1 MCFAAVNKARL
12 AVVKMTSM
20 LLPEKNG
27 KKEFVLAS
35 YYAKSTWNGLSAMQ
49 RERERERERVIS
61 TYNNLSVEQK
71 AEIDNAANVPGTA
84 TNFSAPRS
92 PNTILATHSTGAA
105 ADIPIYA

>member
-49 RERERERERVIS
+49 RERERERVIS

-105 ADIPIYA
+105 ADIPIHA